1 MEELTKQELV
11 KVLNFVFPHR
21 EGDKSIAIIVDIP
34 NNSSQDNE
42 SWKERRNIAEKW
54 SQTLKQVFDQ
64 LKIENVNLYAY
75 KNVESGNADL
85 PENAYLVNKSLPHIS
100 ANLPNDDKIPFTKVF
115 ETNQLFLAPTEYSAT
130 APLKIA
136 AKRYGFRAATM
147 PGFSEKM
154 IPALKV
160 DFESVNKRIQV
171 LKEKLDIAN
180 TVSVQFTVDNE
191 KTYNMVFDLFQRVAH
206 ASSGCFPEKGM
217 AGNLPSGECYIVPY
231 EGGLG
236 VASRTKGHLP
246 VQFGDEI
253 VEYRVRQNN
262 VSKVLSPG
270 KVSKEQIKYLQK
282 EPAYGNIAELGFGVL
297 ADFGIKPI
305 GEILLDEK
313 LGFHIA
319 FGRSDHFGGITGPAM
334 FSSPKA
340 VVHVDRVY
348 IEEIQPRIQISS
360 VYFEY
365 PNRKKE
371 LIIKK
376 GKYVIW

>member
-1 MEELTKQELV
+1 MNPLTKQELV
-11 KVLNFVFPHR
+11 KVLNFVFPRHP
-21 EGDKSIAIIVDIP
+21 EDKHLAIIVDIP
-34 NNSSQDNE
+34 NSVNEDNDDWRIRRKLVKEWAE
-42 SWKERRNIAEKW
+42 SLRDSAEK
-54 SQTLKQVFDQ
+54 LG
-64 LKIENVNLYAY
+64 LEKINLYAY
-75 KNVESGNADL
+75 KNVGSSNADL
-85 PENAYLVNKSLPHIS
+85 PENAYLINNKLPAIS
-100 ANLPNDDKIPFTKVF
+100 ANLPNAGKISFVNVF
-115 ETNQLFLAPTEYSAT
+115 ETNQLFLAPTEFSAT

-136 AKRYGFRAATM
+136 AKRYRFRAATM

-154 IPALKV
+154 LPALRI
-160 DFESVNKRIQV
+160 DFELVKKRIQL
-171 LKEKLDIAN
+171 LKEKLDSAN
-180 TVSVQFTVDNE
+180 TVTVQFLDDTE
-191 KTYNMVFDLFQRVAH
+191 KSYSMVFDLFQRVAH
-206 ASSGCFPEKGM
+206 SSSGHFPEKGM
-217 AGNLPSGECYIVPY
+217 AGNLPSGECFIVPY

-246 VQFGDEI
+246 VQINDEI

-262 VSKVLSPG
+262 VSKVITQG
-270 KVSKEQIKYLQK
+270 KISKEQIKYLKK

-297 ADFGIKPI
+297 AEFGVKPI

-348 IEEIQPRIQISS
+348 IKEIQPRIRITS

-365 PNRKKE
+365 PNQKKE
-371 LIIKK
+371 LIIKN

>member
-1 MEELTKQELV
+1 MESLTKQELV
-11 KVLNFVFPHR
+11 KVLNFVFPRHR
-21 EGDKSIAIIVDIP
+21 EDKNLAIIVDLP
-34 NNSSQDNE
+34 NHSNQDNE
-42 SWKERRNIAEKW
+42 AWQKRRKIAEKW
-54 SQTLKQVFDQ
+54 AVLLKEAVDQ
-64 LKIENVNLYAY
+64 LGIENVNLYAY
-75 KNVESGNADL
+75 QNVESANADL
-85 PENAYLVNKSLPHIS
+85 PENAYLVNKTLPATS
-100 ANLPNDDKIPFTKVF
+100 ENLPVEGEILFKKVF

-154 IPALKV
+154 LPALKV
-160 DFESVNKRIQV
+160 DFELLNKRIQL
-171 LKEKLDIAN
+171 LKDKLDIAN
-180 TVSVQFTVDNE
+180 TVNVQFLVDNE

-206 ASSGCFPEKGM
+206 ISSGQFPQKGM
-217 AGNLPSGECYIVPY
+217 AGNLPSGECFIVPY

-262 VSKVLSPG
+262 VSKVLSSG
-270 KVSKEQIKYLQK
+270 KTSKEQIRYLKK

-297 ADFGIKPI
+297 SDFGIKSI

-319 FGRSDHFGGITGPAM
+319 FGRSDHFGGITSPAM
-334 FSSPKA
+334 FSSPKE

-365 PNRKKE
+365 PNQKKE